1 MLLVILSIDNVHAG
15 LKADAVTVLDCIFSH
30 ESHSYHVM
38 DVMCW
43 AGYQLYDCTSEFRM
57 YWMHSKLQEMPHQGR
72 CGHNSHSFVAV
83 PFHQCDTGG
92 QVC

>member
-1 MLLVILSIDNVHAG
+1 MQASKLMQSRFWTAY
-15 LKADAVTVLDCIFSH
+15 SRMR
-30 ESHSYHVM
+30 SQSYHVM

-72 CGHNSHSFVAV
+72 CGHNSYSFVAV
-83 PFHQCDTGG
+83 PFHQCDIGG